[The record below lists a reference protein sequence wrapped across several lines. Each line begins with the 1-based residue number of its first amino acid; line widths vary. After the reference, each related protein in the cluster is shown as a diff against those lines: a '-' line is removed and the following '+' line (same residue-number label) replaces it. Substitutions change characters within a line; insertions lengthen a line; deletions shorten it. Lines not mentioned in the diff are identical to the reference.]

1 MENEASKILDST
13 IDENMLEAV
22 GKLFED
28 FLTGLGS
35 QLTAKVKELEEHI
48 EALEKQIATLIV
60 GYGEQA
66 VFMEALVAQISF
78 ATVEERNAFNKNVSD
93 GRKEMLKVMQDASN
107 TNMATEYPETA
118 AALTNLV
125 EEQLSDTNTE

>member
-1 MENEASKILDST
+1 MADETPQL
-13 IDENMLEAV
+13 DENMLEAV

-35 QLTAKVKELEEHI
+35 QLTAKVKELETEI

-78 ATVEERNAFNKNVSD
+78 ASIEEREAFNKNVSD
-93 GRKEMLKVMQDASN
+93 GRKEMLKVMQDATD
-107 TNMATEYPETA
+107 TNLATEYPETA
-118 AALTNLV
+118 SALADLV
-125 EEQLSDTNTE
+125 EEQLSDTDTK